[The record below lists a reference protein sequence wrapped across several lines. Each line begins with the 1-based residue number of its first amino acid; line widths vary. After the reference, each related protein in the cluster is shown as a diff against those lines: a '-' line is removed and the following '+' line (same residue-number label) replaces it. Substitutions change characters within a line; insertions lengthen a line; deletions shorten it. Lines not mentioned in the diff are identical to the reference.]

1 MDDKVKKVWKKMMK
15 NSIGLARKND
25 DSVPPFGGH
34 GEASSAANAP
44 HYSPI
49 KQAMVETREGKELT
63 GHDL

>member
-1 MDDKVKKVWKKMMK
+1 MMK